1 VIMVEQA
8 AKGHVSRHQM
18 RPDVFGD
25 GQWCVTHCLPVL
37 KTA

>member
-1 VIMVEQA
+1 MVEQA

-25 GQWCVTHCLPVL
+25 GQ
-37 KTA
+37 